1 MSSGPP
7 GSFGG
12 PPGPPPG
19 GPAARVPPGPPAGG
33 PGFAAPGSF
42 PPGMAGMPL
51 PNFPPPLPPNWSEH
65 RAPDGVT
72 PYYYNTATKASTYTR
87 PTFATAAPAPAAAP
101 KEKKKKK
108 EKPKDRVPIPGTGW
122 TRVTTNE
129 GNVFYFEKETKRSEW
144 TIPDEIAEA
153 VAAFDASEAQER
165 KQKAEEARIERLR
178 EQERVRA
185 EVAEE
190 RKRKAE
196 EKKRK
201 ADAAAEGAPGAK
213 KSKAAEES
221 GGFVEDDG
229 APEVEDEVEWKR
241 AVAAEF
247 DAVDRRKAADAAK
260 EEGDAEKAGEEAA
273 KKVFA
278 VPEKV
283 QVSAEEGRALF
294 KALLIEK
301 EISPFAPWEQALP
314 LFINDPRYVLLPS
327 MKERRDV
334 YEEYCRTAGR
344 AKRTS
349 KAEPA
354 KAKADPERDY
364 RALMRE
370 EVTSTRTRFDDF
382 RRKFKKDRRFW
393 AFGRDDREREK
404 AFKVHLRELGE
415 RKRADA
421 ERAEKDFLELLSET
435 HIAPEAEW
443 SQVKR
448 GISHDSRYDAVGSSS
463 LRAELFAT
471 HLKKL
476 AAEGNAEDPA
486 TRRAREKKERQE
498 ASLAQRQNAV
508 RAHQAVIGEEASKA
522 RRSAGRE
529 EGERLFGSLLVD
541 VVRSDTTWED
551 ILPILR
557 QDRRFAH
564 PALRDG
570 DRRRLLEGHV
580 ERIRETKADELSSLF
595 ARHAKLETT
604 FGDIYEKIA
613 DDALVQRLGLGAAAL
628 EERFNAWR
636 RARETVA
643 RAEFYD
649 LLRENN
655 FVEFWGRMR
664 NKVLDDAA
672 TKVKQDEDEVEEGM
686 DVTALAKQVDLAEIK
701 AILRRDQ
708 RYRQFDHVG
717 DEREMWL
724 REYLENL
731 EGSTGTETIH
741 KIG

>member
-1 MSSGPP
+1 MSSRHS
-7 GSFGG
+7 GSGLSRG

-19 GPAARVPPGPPAGG
+19 GPGAKVPPGPPAGG
-33 PGFAAPGSF
+33 PGIVAPSTF

-72 PYYYNTATKASTYTR
+72 PYYYNSVTKASTYTR
-87 PTFATAAPAPAAAP
+87 PTFASTAPPTAPPTAAP

-122 TRVTTNE
+122 MRVTTNE

-144 TIPDEIAEA
+144 TIPEEIAEA
-153 VAAFDASEAQER
+153 VAAFDASEAKER
-165 KQKAEEARIERLR
+165 KQKAEEARLERLR

-201 ADAAAEGAPGAK
+201 AGAAAEGAPGAK
-213 KSKAAEES
+213 KSKAADDES
-221 GGFVEDDG
+221 GVVEDDG
-229 APEVEDEVEWKR
+229 APEVEDEEEWKR

-247 DAVDRRKAADAAK
+247 DAVDRKKAAEAAK

-283 QVSAEEGRALF
+283 QVSPEEGRALF
-294 KALLIEK
+294 KLALLMEK

-334 YEEYCRTAGR
+334 YEEYCRTV
-344 AKRTS
+344 RT
-349 KAEPA
+349 
-354 KAKADPERDY
+354 DPEKDY

-393 AFGRDDREREK
+393 SFGRDDREREK

-421 ERAEKDFLELLSET
+421 ERAEKDFLELLSEAD
-435 HIAPEAEW
+435 IAPNEEW
-443 SQVKR
+443 SQAKKAV
-448 GISHDSRYDAVGSSS
+448 SHDPRYDAVGSSS

-476 AAEGNAEDPA
+476 ATEVDRNPEDAA
-486 TRRAREKKERQE
+486 TLRAREKKERQE

-508 RAHQAVIGEEASKA
+508 RAHQAVIGEEANKA

-551 ILPILR
+551 ILPILQ
-557 QDRRFAH
+557 QDRRFTH

-570 DRRRLLEGHV
+570 DRRRLFEGHV
-580 ERIRETKADELSSLF
+580 ERIRETKADALSSLF
-595 ARHAKLETT
+595 AQHATLETS
-604 FGDIYEKIA
+604 FADIYEKIA
-613 DDALVQRLGLGAAAL
+613 DDALVQRLGLGAGAL
-628 EERFNAWR
+628 EERFSAWR
-636 RARETVA
+636 HAREAAA

-655 FVEFWGRMR
+655 FVDFWGRMR
-664 NKVLDDAA
+664 NKVLDEAA

-686 DVTALAKQVDLAEIK
+686 DVTTLAKQVDLAEIK
-701 AILRRDQ
+701 TILRRDQ
-708 RYRQFDHVG
+708 RYRQFDHVA
-717 DEREMWL
+717 DQREMWL

-731 EGSTGTETIH
+731 EGSTGAETIH